1 MTCHLD
7 ALCFDADDPAAVA
20 RFWAAILGRES
31 SDGAAGEVELL
42 PGQDVGF
49 RLRFLP
55 VTTPRVAP
63 NRLHLHL
70 TSQSPEDQRATVA
83 RALELEAR
91 HIDVGQQPEEGHVVL
106 ADPGDNEFCV
116 LGPGNRFLAECGFL
130 AEVTCDGSR
139 AVGRFWSEAL
149 GWPLVWD
156 QDEETSIRASGG
168 STNISWGG
176 PPVSPKVGRNRQH
189 LDVVPDGGD
198 QQAAVDWLLSLG
210 ATRLDAPLG
219 AAPHRRGSVVLAD
232 PDGNELC
239 VLAP

>member
-7 ALCFDADDPAAVA
+7 ALCLDADDPAAVA
-20 RFWAAILGRES
+20 RFWAGILGWEGV
-31 SDGAAGEVELL
+31 DDDAGAVDLL
-42 PGQDVGF
+42 PTGTSGF

-55 VTTPRVAP
+55 VTAPRVAP

-70 TSQSPEDQRATVA
+70 TSQSPEDQQARVA
-83 RALELEAR
+83 RALELGAR
-91 HIDVGQQPEEGHVVL
+91 HIDVGQRPEEGHAVL

-116 LGPGNRFLAECGFL
+116 LEPGNRFLAECGFL

-176 PPVSPKVGRNRQH
+176 PPVAPKVGRNRQH
-189 LDVVPDGGD
+189 LDVVPDDGD
-198 QQAAVDWLLSLG
+198 QQAAVEWLLSLG
-210 ATRLDAPLG
+210 ATRLAASPD
-219 AAPHRRGSVVLAD
+219 AAPHRPGSVVLAD